1 MQRIFTLLA
10 FLTFAIGGRA
20 HAAFPTSQPYPG
32 VTYRLLE
39 IKNPLNRIHVITIDL
54 HNPAIRFIVA
64 KGSDEKRSDGYET
77 ALLGPLAIANR
88 EHFDIVINGDFF
100 EAKRFKDAKGTTRPF
115 APGDPANV
123 RGTAESS
130 GTVWATTQTSRPA
143 LIITKDGEARIRRLH
158 TPPAD
163 AVQIISGS
171 SIMLKAGKVQP
182 MTSKLETDAN
192 PRTAAGITTDGSK
205 LVLLVDDG
213 RWKEHSLGM
222 STPDLAKVMLDLGC
236 SEAIN
241 LDGGGSTEM
250 ALRDPATGNLVVVN
264 HPSER
269 KERPVADVLGVRIDR
284 TRPSP

>member
-1 MQRIFTLLA
+1 MPRE
-10 FLTFAIGGRA
+10 
-20 HAAFPTSQPYPG
+20 P
-32 VTYRLLE
+32 
-39 IKNPLNRIHVITIDL
+39 
-54 HNPAIRFIVA
+54 PAL
-64 KGSDEKRSDGYET
+64 S
-77 ALLGPLAIANR
+77 L
-88 EHFDIVINGDFF
+88 
-100 EAKRFKDAKGTTRPF
+100 
-115 APGDPANV
+115 PGDPVNV

-130 GTVWATTQTSRPA
+130 GTVWATTQTSRPS
-143 LIITKDGEARIRRLH
+143 LIITKDGDARIRRLH
-158 TPPAD
+158 AAPAD
-163 AVQIISGS
+163 ADQIISGS

-213 RWKEHSLGM
+213 RWKDHSLGM
-222 STPDLAKVMLDLGC
+222 STTDLAKVMLDLGC

-264 HPSER
+264 HPSEG
-269 KERPVADVLGVRIDR
+269 KERPVADVLGVRIDTNEHLPGPV